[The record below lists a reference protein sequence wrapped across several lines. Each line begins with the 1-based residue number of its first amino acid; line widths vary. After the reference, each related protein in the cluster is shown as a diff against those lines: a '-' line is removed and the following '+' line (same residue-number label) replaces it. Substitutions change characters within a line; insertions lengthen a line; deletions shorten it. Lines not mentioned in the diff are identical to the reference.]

1 MADEGVTR
9 SEAAV
14 DTGFSGRRSLVL
26 VMIVCATLLVSGLAF
41 RLSGGSS
48 GQINQT
54 PLRVPLTEFPYE
66 FLGYQWSKD
75 RVLDENTER
84 VLGAMAYLNRDGFRD
99 RDKSRASLWV
109 SYYGES
115 KTDLQHEPEVCMIAG
130 GWSMPAGRR
139 TFELPMTRS
148 PGYSADKLMV
158 GVYVFERDLNYLLV
172 VNTHCINRKYIDSR
186 DTARL
191 MGDVGSGFY
200 AQVRVTIPISKSDL
214 PPGGIE
220 QFYKRI
226 TGAGND
232 DKDAR
237 WLAEGLARLDAPVA
251 EGDVAR
257 AHPFFRAVEIMRHVV
272 PELDRF
278 FPLTEKPAK

>member
-1 MADEGVTR
+1 MTEEGVTR
-9 SEAAV
+9 SDVAA
-14 DTGFSGRRSLVL
+14 DTGFSGRRSLTL

-41 RLSGGSS
+41 RLSGGS

-54 PLRVPLTEFPYE
+54 PLRVPLTEFPEE

-99 RDKSRASLWV
+99 RDKTRASLWV

-130 GWSMPAGRR
+130 GWSMPAGRV
-139 TFELPMTRS
+139 TFEVPMTPS
-148 PGYSADKLMV
+148 PAYPGDKLKV
-158 GVYVFERDLNYLLV
+158 GVYVFERDMNYLLA
-172 VNTHCINRKYIDSR
+172 VNTHCINRRYIDNR
-186 DTARL
+186 GEARF
-191 MGDVGSGFY
+191 MGNVGSGFY
-200 AQVRVTIPISKSDL
+200 AQIRVTIPISKSDL
-214 PPGGIE
+214 LPGGIE
-220 QFYKRI
+220 SFYKRI
-226 TGAGND
+226 TGAGD
-232 DKDAR
+232 EADAR

-251 EGDVAR
+251 EGDRV
-257 AHPFFRAVEIMRHVV
+257 HPFFRAVEIIRYVV

-278 FPLTEKPAK
+278 FPLTETPAK